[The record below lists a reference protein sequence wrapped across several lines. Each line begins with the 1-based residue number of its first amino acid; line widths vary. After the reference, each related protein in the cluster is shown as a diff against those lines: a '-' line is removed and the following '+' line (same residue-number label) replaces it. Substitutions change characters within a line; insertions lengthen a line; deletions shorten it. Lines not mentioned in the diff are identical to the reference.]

1 MLLRERLSALGT
13 KNAMLWGNFISN
25 VVGVVVVN
33 IITSRSIIA
42 LSPEIRVLADRVDN
56 VFLPTSFLLIT
67 ALTLIYERPIRNYVD
82 KLRKGA
88 AVSNQMAEK
97 ARRRLLNQPFAL
109 IVLDLA
115 VWLIAAVVYPLAFHL
130 WGVGP
135 THLGRISMQTTM
147 VGLITTITAFFLLE
161 HILQKR
167 LAPTFFPEGRLTGVP
182 GTLRIRIRTRLLAL
196 LCAVNFIP
204 FMAFLGILRTTYRS
218 DADPLQVLNLLRS
231 AIRFNSLLF
240 ILLGL
245 LLVILVSANLTHAL
259 EEIIEV
265 LQSIRNGRLD
275 QKVRVTTN
283 DEIGYTGDVIN
294 EMTEGLKE
302 REALRHSLELARE
315 VQLNLLPRQP
325 PGKCSYDIAG
335 KSLYCDQTGGDYFD
349 YIEVEGTEADH
360 LGLVIGDVS
369 GHGISA
375 ALLMATARAFLRL
388 RSLQPGPISRVI
400 TDVNR
405 QLARDINDSGQ
416 FMTLFYLR
424 LKPLC
429 RSLSWVRAGHDPAI
443 FYDPR
448 LDVFEELRGAG
459 IALGINGN
467 WQYEEYERS
476 DLQSG
481 QILVLGTDG
490 VWEACNPKGEMFG
503 KQRLCE
509 LLRQHA
515 SYPAARILEAVLE
528 ALQRFQAGQSAEDDI
543 TLVVVKIAD
552 DGSRPICL

>member
-1 MLLRERLSALGT
+1 MLLREKLSALRI

-33 IITSRSIIA
+33 IVASRSIIA
-42 LSPEIRVLADRVDN
+42 FSPEIMVLADRVDK
-56 VFLPTSFLLIT
+56 VFLPTSFLFIM
-67 ALTLIYERPIRNYVD
+67 ALTLIYERPIRKYVD
-82 KLRKGA
+82 QLGKGA
-88 AVSNQMAEK
+88 TVSDRMAQK
-97 ARRRLLNQPFAL
+97 ARRRLLNQPFVL
-109 IVLDLA
+109 ITLDLA

-130 WGVGP
+130 CGVGS

-167 LAPTFFPEGRLTGVP
+167 LAPIFFPDGKLTAVP

-204 FMAFLGILRTTYRS
+204 FMAFLGILRATYRS
-218 DADPLQVLNLLRS
+218 DANPLQVLNLLRS
-231 AIRFNSLLF
+231 AIWFNSLLF

-245 LLVILVSANLTHAL
+245 LLVLLVSANLTHAL

-275 QKVRVTTN
+275 HKVRVTTN

-315 VQLNLLPRQP
+315 VQLNLLPRQS

-424 LKPLC
+424 LKPWC

-459 IALGINGN
+459 IALGINDN
-467 WQYEEYERS
+467 WQYEEYERP
-476 DLQSG
+476 DLQAG

-503 KQRLCE
+503 KLRLFE

-543 TLVVVKIAD
+543 TLVVVKIAE
-552 DGSRPICL
+552 GC